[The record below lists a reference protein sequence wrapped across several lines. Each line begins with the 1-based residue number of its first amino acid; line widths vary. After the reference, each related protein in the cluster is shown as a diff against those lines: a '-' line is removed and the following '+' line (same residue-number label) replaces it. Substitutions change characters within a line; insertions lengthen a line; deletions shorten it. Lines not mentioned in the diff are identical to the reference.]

1 MVRSYGVLRLK
12 KTLARGGLSTLGN
25 YVIISSLAWPS
36 SSYPPDKKST
46 YLLSKNGE
54 LIKRYEN
61 VLGSLICFSSNEK
74 YALFH
79 SPYDPAFLIDLP
91 SGEVL
96 FKYGRKGGFH
106 QANSLDIAEDAKIFG
121 LASSSAV
128 SLIGFDGSKVW
139 SHTFPS
145 EGGRVSSL
153 RLSDD
158 GKQMVIAIGS
168 KVMIHQE
175 VE

>member
-1 MVRSYGVLRLK
+1 MK
-12 KTLARGGLSTLGN
+12 
-25 YVIISSLAWPS
+25 
-36 SSYPPDKKST
+36 
-46 YLLSKNGE
+46 
-54 LIKRYEN
+54 YEN
-61 VLGSLICFSSNEK
+61 VSGSPICFSSSEK

-79 SPYDPAFLIDLP
+79 SPHEGAFLINLP
-91 SGEVL
+91 SGEVVL
-96 FKYGRKGGFH
+96 QYG
-106 QANSLDIAEDAKIFG
+106 QANSLDIAEDAKMFG

-139 SHTFPS
+139 SDIFPS
-145 EGGRVSSL
+145 QEGRSLSPVNL

-168 KVMIHQE
+168 KIMVYQQ